1 MFAEYHMHTYF
12 SDDSDYPMEDCIK
25 RAIELGIEEICFTEH
40 TDFGT
45 KDEAGNCDAKAY
57 HKMLQRYQKE
67 YQQKLRIKFGM
78 EFGMQT
84 ETIDEFQQLFD
95 KYPFDFIIL
104 SCHQIDNQF
113 FFDQSFQKGRTQ
125 QEYNERYYEEILKVV
140 QRYDDFSVLGHLDM
154 IKRYDKQGEYPF
166 AGVRDI
172 IAEILKLT
180 IAKGKG
186 IELNTSCYRY
196 GLSDLTPAHDILE
209 LYRDLGG
216 EILTVGSDSHTRVH
230 VGVKIKESQE
240 ELARLGFKHIYTFDE
255 MKPVGHMLA
264 EWN

>member
-1 MFAEYHMHTYF
+1 MFADYHMHTYF

-45 KDEAGNCDAKAY
+45 KDESGNCDAKAY
-57 HKMLQRYQKE
+57 HKMVQRYQKE

-104 SCHQIDNQF
+104 SCHQVDNQF
-113 FFDQSFQKGRTQ
+113 FYTQQFQKGRTQ
-125 QEYNERYYEEILKVV
+125 QEYNECYYEEILKVV

-196 GLSDLTPAHDILE
+196 GLPDLTPSHDILE